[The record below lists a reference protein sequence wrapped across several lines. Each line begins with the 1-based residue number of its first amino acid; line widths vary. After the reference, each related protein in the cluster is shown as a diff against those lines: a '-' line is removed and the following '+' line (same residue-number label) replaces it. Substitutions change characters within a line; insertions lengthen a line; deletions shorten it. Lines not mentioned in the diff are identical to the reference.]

1 MQNQADALLRALRDM
16 RVSTAR
22 AIENGP
28 ALTGKH
34 VAAFSKPGVLIDTW
48 LHKAA
53 MPGRSVLFDFHGGGF
68 ALGDARKTDAMLSW
82 VAQSS
87 EVNVVSVAYRL
98 APENPYPAALDDA
111 GGVIEWYMERASE
124 FGFGESAY
132 VQGYSAGANLALG
145 AVMRF
150 GASRPVSTLGA
161 DCPASIRG
169 AVLHYPVLDAMS
181 DPALKSVRAI
191 DIPVEFMSAFDTW
204 YVGGARA
211 DNPEISPVFATKTQL
226 ALLPKVIIL
235 PVVGDALCDEALLLG
250 SRIKSAGGI
259 CEVMPV
265 VGAYH
270 GYIEDA
276 ANTAVYKATSFP
288 ETRDARPVGYRKAAE
303 RSMRMGLRALLGDE
317 VRNLEFPRP

>member
-1 MQNQADALLRALRDM
+1 MQNQADALRRALRDM

-28 ALTGKH
+28 ALTGEH
-34 VAAFSKPGVLIDTW
+34 VAAFSKPGVLVDTW

-53 MPGRSVLFDFHGGGF
+53 MPGRAVLFDLHGGGF
-68 ALGDARKTDAMLSW
+68 ALGDARKTDAMLAW
-82 VAQSS
+82 VAQSWD
-87 EVNVVSVAYRL
+87 VNVVSVAYRL

-111 GGVIEWYMERASE
+111 SGVIEWYMERASE
-124 FGFGESAY
+124 FGFGELVY

-145 AVMRF
+145 AAMRF
-150 GASRPVSTLGA
+150 GSSRLVSALGGA
-161 DCPASIRG
+161 RPASIRG
-169 AVLHYPVLDAMS
+169 VVLHYPVLDAMS

-191 DIPVEFMSAFDTW
+191 DIPVEFMSAFDAW

-211 DNPEISPVFATKTQL
+211 DNPEISPVFAAKTQL

-265 VGAYH
+265 AGAYH

-276 ANTAVYKATSFP
+276 ANTAVYEATSFP
-288 ETRDARPVGYRKAAE
+288 ETRAARPAGYREAAE
-303 RSMRMGLRALLGDE
+303 RTMRMGLRALMGDE
-317 VRNLEFPRP
+317 VRNLEFPRS